1 MESIFFVVLTE
12 FFSMNMAY
20 LSKLIKKKDVWPGR
34 RGKWGITLHLVK
46 LKTPRLLCI

>member
-20 LSKLIKKKDVWPGR
+20 SSKLIKKKMFD
-34 RGKWGITLHLVK
+34 LAEEANEE
-46 LKTPRLLCI
+46 